1 MGVETESCFVA
12 QAGCE
17 SMVFLPQS
25 PECFSY
31 RHMTPCPPN
40 TVFEKKNL
48 LSAKWR
54 ILDIGSFLVRGEG
67 DEEI

>member
-1 MGVETESCFVA
+1 
-12 QAGCE
+12 
-17 SMVFLPQS
+17 
-25 PECFSY
+25 
-31 RHMTPCPPN
+31 MTPCPPN